1 LVRVRLP
8 SAQGTSSTTTAWQRR
23 QSTAPHGVQQK
34 NQKSPEGDE
43 LETPFGELIVSG
55 GGLMTARTDR
65 AGALAR
71 PHGDYNALVIGTEAC
86 VLVDKSRKTVA
97 PI

>member
-1 LVRVRLP
+1 LP
-8 SAQGTSSTTTAWQRR
+8 SAQGTSSTTTAWQP
-23 QSTAPHGVQQK
+23 TAIDAPHGVKQK

-65 AGALAR
+65 PGTLAR
-71 PHGDYNALVIGTEAC
+71 PHGDFNSLVIGTEAC
-86 VLVDKSRKTVA
+86 VLVDESRKAVA